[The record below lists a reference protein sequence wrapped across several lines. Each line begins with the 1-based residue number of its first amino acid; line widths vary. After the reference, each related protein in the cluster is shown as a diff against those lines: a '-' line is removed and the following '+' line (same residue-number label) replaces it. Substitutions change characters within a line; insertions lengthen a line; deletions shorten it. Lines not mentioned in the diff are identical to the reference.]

1 MRKKFFLCLLVLLFT
16 AASRGFSQV
25 NLGFESGI
33 TGWTRSGTT
42 NIDITNMME
51 GTKCI
56 KIGSGFGG
64 IFQNVST
71 EPLAILWFEAYIKVS
86 NSSNS
91 GYLVVRFYDHDSVL
105 IMEQKSQAV
114 TNTSYQERNIY
125 TETPANTEYLKIGIE
140 SSSSNAGFVYG
151 DTFSKVFF
159 TAGFENT
166 PQCNL
171 DKYLKPFW
179 SADTIYSETILMYQ
193 KNGATQIS
201 GKLLFTPEN
210 IISVRSFDQMKVFVQ
225 GTDFILNGRTLL
237 KTSSSAMP
245 YTKESDLDFADYNWN
260 ILQSKWITI
269 TYVPDRSDWKGPT
282 FGYKGDKML
291 NLMQKLRNKELV
303 TIVALGMSI
312 TRGLNVSG
320 YGGDNNIPACA
331 PYMPGYV
338 SLFAYE
344 LQKIYGYND
353 ITVMNA
359 SLPGSTSDWAAKYAD
374 KYVNPYQPD
383 LVILDM
389 GMNDFWSYNAS
400 TFKAYMQAAIVKI
413 KADCPDAEFLL
424 LSNMLFDPEYLTDPV
439 TLKNYTDRMKGYNTA
454 LQSMETDGIID
465 LDMTTMSDSIY
476 RRKKPKDCVVNPL
489 HPNDYL
495 ARWYAQGM
503 VALLD
508 SSSQL
513 VESTSEKA
521 MQPDF
526 FTVYPNPVSKGTFSF
541 NISIPNSKIAT
552 EISIYDITGKLV
564 TEFLQ
569 NIGTKEYSAL
579 EFEMTKGIY
588 IIEAQQ
594 GTTTVSKRILIN

>member
-1 MRKKFFLCLLVLLFT
+1 MRKKFFLCLLVLLYT

-33 TGWTRSGTT
+33 TGWATSGTVG
-42 NIDITNMME
+42 IDINNMME
-51 GTKCI
+51 GTKCV
-56 KIGSGFGG
+56 KIGAGLGG
-64 IFQNVST
+64 VFQNVSAN
-71 EPLAILWFEAYIKVS
+71 PLAILWFEAYIKVS

-114 TNTSYQERNIY
+114 INTTYQERNLY
-125 TETPANTEYLKIGIE
+125 TETPANTEYIQIGIE

-171 DKYLKPFW
+171 DQYLKPFW

-193 KNGATQIS
+193 KTGATEIS

-210 IISVRSFDQMKVFVQ
+210 IISVKSFDQMKVFGQ
-225 GTDFILNGRTLL
+225 GTDFTINGRTLL

-269 TYVPDRSDWKGPT
+269 TYVPDRSGWKGPA
-282 FGYKGDKML
+282 FGYKGDKMP
-291 NLMQKLRNKELV
+291 NLMQKLRNKKPV

-320 YGGDNNIPACA
+320 YGGDNNIPACT

-344 LQKIYGYND
+344 LQKIYGYSD
-353 ITVMNA
+353 IKVMNA

-400 TFKAYMQAAIVKI
+400 TFKAYMQAAIAKI
-413 KADCPDAEFLL
+413 KASCPDAEFML
-424 LSNMLFDPEYLTDPV
+424 LSNMLFDPEYLTDPS

-454 LQSMETDGIID
+454 LQSMETDGVVN

-476 RRKKPKDCVVNPL
+476 NRKKPKDCVVNPL

-508 SSSQL
+508 SASQF
-513 VESTSEKA
+513 VESTSENA
-521 MQPDF
+521 IQPDYF
-526 FTVYPNPVSKGTFSF
+526 QVYPNPVSEGFFTLDISVPYSKRGTDF
-541 NISIPNSKIAT
+541 
-552 EISIYDITGKLV
+552 SIYDIAGKLV
-564 TEFLQ
+564 SKFWQ
-569 NIGTKEYSAL
+569 NVGSKKYSASG
-579 EFEMTKGIY
+579 FQMTKGIY

-594 GTTTVSKRILIN
+594 GTSTVSKRILIN